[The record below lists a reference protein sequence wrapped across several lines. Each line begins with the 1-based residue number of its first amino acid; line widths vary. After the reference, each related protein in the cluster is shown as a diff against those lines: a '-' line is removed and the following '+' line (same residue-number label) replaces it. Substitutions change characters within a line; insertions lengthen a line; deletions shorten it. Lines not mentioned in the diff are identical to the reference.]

1 MPDIV
6 ATRQNQQNQQ
16 KQMIK
21 SEPPEANGEEAKPGN
36 IQNSNIISY

>member
-16 KQMIK
+16 KQQIVKTEMPDI
-21 SEPPEANGEEAKPGN
+21 NGEEGN
-36 IQNSNIISY
+36 ISINITHIV